1 MQKVRLNIELR
12 GMEDE
17 SKCGGDGFAEVESF

>member
-12 GMEDE
+12 GIEDE
-17 SKCGGDGFAEVESF
+17 TKCGGDGFAEVETS